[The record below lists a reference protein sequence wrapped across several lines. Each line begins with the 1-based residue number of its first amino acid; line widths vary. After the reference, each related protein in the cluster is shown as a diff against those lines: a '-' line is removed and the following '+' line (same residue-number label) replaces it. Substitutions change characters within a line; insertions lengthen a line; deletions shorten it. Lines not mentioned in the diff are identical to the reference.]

1 MKEEILALLG
11 SDSYHPMD
19 LHELQAYFHKEKD
32 IAFMKLLVE
41 MEENHEVIRSSS
53 NKYHLPDRL
62 GLVKGYVQMNKKG
75 FAFIRLED
83 DSEEVFVSREHMH
96 HAMQDDLVMVRIIRR
111 RPEENPEGEIIAI
124 LDHGLKKAVG
134 EFVKSRKKCFVRC
147 DDPKYP
153 SKIFIDDAH
162 TLGAMP
168 GHKVVVEIQSYEPN
182 ISGEIVK
189 IIGHKNDPGVDI
201 LSVVERYDVD
211 IEFSEEI
218 YREIEAIPES
228 VLPEERKGR
237 RDFRDWQ
244 IITIDG
250 DDAKDLDDAIS
261 LTRSEDGIYH
271 LGVHIADVSHYV
283 RENTPL
289 DKEAVAR
296 GTSIYL
302 VDRVIPMLPHKLS
315 NGICSLNE
323 GVDRLTLSCLM
334 DVNAQGEVINHEI
347 VASVIRSQKRMT
359 YRHVNEILAGN
370 EKRRI
375 QYSELVELLE
385 RMQELAHILSRKR
398 KARGAID
405 FDTKEAKIIVNDKS
419 QAVDIAVRERGE
431 GERLIE
437 DFMLLANETVAE
449 HFKWMDLPYIYR
461 IHEKPQLKKLQRLA
475 LLLGPLGY
483 HLHGSLS
490 HIHPR
495 ELASLVD
502 ESKGQPEHTLIA
514 TTMLRCMQKA
524 KYSPECLGHFGL
536 ADEYYTHF
544 TSPIRRYPDLLGHRL
559 IHTYL
564 IDGDMS
570 SKTQSKYAEI
580 LPDLAEQCS
589 LREVVA
595 VDLERE
601 VEDVKKAE
609 YMSAHIGEEFDGYIS
624 SITRFGFFVELANTV
639 DGLVHLSELKDDYY
653 YFDEV
658 NTTLIG
664 ERTGKV
670 FHLCDPIRVR
680 VTGANKDEGTVDF
693 TIVKTKKEKGKKKSK
708 AKTSQR
714 NERATR
720 RVDQRLKKAKAK
732 TSSFEPFMKKKNKR
746 RR

>member
-1 MKEEILALLG
+1 MKEEILALLA
-11 SDSYHPMD
+11 SEDYRPMD
-19 LHELQAYFHKEKD
+19 LHELQAYFDKEKD
-32 IAFMKLLVE
+32 LDFMKLLVE
-41 MEENHEVIRSSS
+41 MEENHEVVRSSS
-53 NKYHLPDRL
+53 NKYHLPGRL
-62 GLVKGYVQMNKKG
+62 GLVKGHVQMNKKG
-75 FAFIRLED
+75 FAFIRIED
-83 DSEEVFVSREHMH
+83 DDEEVFVSREHIN
-96 HAMQDDLVMVRIIRR
+96 HAMQDDYVMVRIIRR
-111 RPEENPEGEIIAI
+111 RPEENPEGEIVAI
-124 LDHGLKKAVG
+124 LEHGLKRAVG
-134 EFVKSRKKCFVRC
+134 EFVKARKRSFVRC

-153 SKIFIDDAH
+153 SKIFVDDRH
-162 TLGAMP
+162 TLGAVS
-168 GHKVVVEIQSYEPN
+168 GHKVVVEIKKYEPN

-218 YREIEAIPES
+218 YQEIESIPES
-228 VLPEERKGR
+228 VLEDDIAGR

-261 LTRSEDGIYH
+261 LTRSQDGIYH

-283 RENTPL
+283 KENTAL
-289 DKEAVAR
+289 DKEALAR

-334 DVNAQGEVINHEI
+334 DVDAQGEVLNHEI
-347 VASVIRSQKRMT
+347 VASVIRSNKRMT
-359 YRHVNEILAGN
+359 YRHVNEILAGD

-375 QYSELVELLE
+375 QYEELVPLLE
-385 RMQELAHILSRKR
+385 NMQALAHILSKKR

-405 FDTKEAKIIVNDKS
+405 FDTKEAKIIVDDNS
-419 QAVDIAVRERGE
+419 RAVDIAVRERGE

-449 HFKWMDLPYIYR
+449 HFKWMELPYIYR
-461 IHEKPQLKKLQRLA
+461 IHEKPQLKKLQRLS
-475 LLLGPLGY
+475 LLLSSLGY

-502 ESKGQPEHTLIA
+502 QSKGQPEHTLIA

-564 IDGDMS
+564 INGDMS
-570 SKTQSKYAEI
+570 EKTQAKYAAL
-580 LPDLAEQCS
+580 LPDFAEQCS
-589 LREVVA
+589 LREVVS

-609 YMSAHIGEEFDGYIS
+609 YMSEHIGEEFEGYIS
-624 SITRFGFFVELANTV
+624 SITRFGFFVELENTV
-639 DGLVHLSELKDDYY
+639 DGLVHMSELKDDYY

-670 FHLCDPIRVR
+670 FHLCDRVKVK
-680 VTGANKDEGTVDF
+680 VTGADKDEGTVDF
-693 TIVKTKKEKGKKKSK
+693 TLVKEKKEKGKKKGSK
-708 AKTSQR
+708 DFKQKTFR
-714 NERATR
+714 PTR
-720 RVDQRLKKAKAK
+720 KVDQRLKKAKAQK
-732 TSSFEPFMKKKNKR
+732 SSFEPFINKKKKR
-746 RR
+746 RH